1 MFLCM
6 LCLVQIAV
14 IFNVLCA
21 TLARRPPENPGDPS
35 ETPRKLAR
43 RPRGDP
49 RRPRGDHR
57 GNPRRNPRRDPTEP
71 PRSLHWNLPLCLQG
85 VAISPIS
92 MPPANADTMLCPFSL
107 TYNKAKASWL
117 GQVLI
122 TQTQDLAGSEH
133 AQTDIAGKCA
143 AVAKPS
149 RSSPL
154 TPCICKVLAG
164 PAMSLLASQ
173 CAT

>member
-1 MFLCM
+1 M
-6 LCLVQIAV
+6 LCLVHVAV

-21 TLARRPPENPGDPS
+21 TLARRPPENPGDPA

-43 RPRGDP
+43 RPHGDP

-57 GNPRRNPRRDPTEP
+57 GDPRRNPAEPPPPEP
-71 PRSLHWNLPLCLQG
+71 PRSLQG
-85 VAISPIS
+85 VAMSPIS
-92 MPPANADTMLCPFSL
+92 MPPAHPDTMLCPFSL

-164 PAMSLLASQ
+164 PDMSLLSSQ

>member
-1 MFLCM
+1 M
-6 LCLVQIAV
+6 LCLVHVAV

-21 TLARRPPENPGDPS
+21 TLARRPPENPGDPRRPHTKTGTETTRRPP
-35 ETPRKLAR
+35 ETPR
-43 RPRGDP
+43 RPPWRPPQKPP
-49 RRPRGDHR
+49 RRPHGASTK
-57 GNPRRNPRRDPTEP
+57 PPLEP
-71 PRSLHWNLPLCLQG
+71 ALVPPGCCHL
-85 VAISPIS
+85 PIS

-149 RSSPL
+149 RSSPR